1 MSDIPT
7 WEPAGPGMIKC
18 ISGGGYV
25 RKTDHD
31 AEIARLEAEVE
42 RLKGNYYIGRAS
54 FLEEQVATLRASLA
68 AAEKRVQKLR
78 DIIGDC
84 ACSQCKQIRQI
95 LGG

>member
-1 MSDIPT
+1 MIDPDIQ
-7 WEPAGPGMIKC
+7 
-18 ISGGGYV
+18 V
-25 RKTDHD
+25 LHD
-31 AEIARLEAEVE
+31 LDMANATIARLKEEVE

-68 AAEKRVQKLR
+68 AAEKRVQELR
-78 DIIGDC
+78 EIIGDC